1 MDISTRVGVGGVG
14 LATIVAILGA
24 VIPHL
29 SVWVWGPLLG
39 LSAAMFAW
47 GLWPLARSLS
57 LGHIGLWNVPMAT
70 ACRIAYEKSETDL
83 VGMAAYRM
91 GASHDD
97 TLGYFFHSFC
107 LQGLPIYGK
116 KMPSTKSR
124 IIPPK
129 ELKRL
134 FPMSDCVR
142 CLMSGREVSQFIA
155 MSRLGVGIYGERS
168 SICGKSGKRLS

>member
-14 LATIVAILGA
+14 LATIVAILVA

-29 SVWVWGPLLG
+29 SVLVWGPLLG

-116 KMPSTKSR
+116 KLPSTKSR

-134 FPMSDCVR
+134 FPDVGLR
-142 CLMSGREVSQFIA
+142 TVSF
-155 MSRLGVGIYGERS
+155 LGER
-168 SICGKSGKRLS
+168 GKPVYSDITIRRWDLWRAIKYLRKVGKET